1 MSRLEKIIVACIV
14 IVLFLFG
21 RSLMLNSQYQGFIS
35 DPVQVNLTNYQE
47 VFIPGKE
54 GEVKATLVAEY
65 TIEAVVKGTQK
76 YSDYPSQIASRDFIL
91 AWGEL
96 NKKEV
101 GKYIKYSQSGRWYY
115 YRYFEGLPVSV
126 DYIGGHSANVH
137 IIHKDEEVLNEI
149 KKIDK
154 GDHVILHGY
163 LVNVNF
169 KDGPWNSSLSRNDT
183 GNGACE
189 IMYVT
194 SVER

>member
-1 MSRLEKIIVACIV
+1 MSRLEKLIVAGIV
-14 IVLFLFG
+14 IFIFLFA
-21 RSLMLNSQYQGFIS
+21 RSLMLDTQYQGFIS
-35 DPVQVNLTNYQE
+35 DPIQLNLPNPE
-47 VFIPGKE
+47 AVSIPGKD
-54 GEVKATLVAEY
+54 GEIKATLMAEY
-65 TIEAVVKGTQK
+65 TIEAVVKGKEK
-76 YSDYPSQIASRDFIL
+76 YSDYPSQISSYDFIL

-115 YRYFEGLPVSV
+115 YRYFQGLPVSV
-126 DYIGGHSANVH
+126 DYIGNHSANVH
-137 IIHKDEEVLNEI
+137 IIHKDKEVLNEI
-149 KKIDK
+149 KGIDK

-163 LVNVNF
+163 LVNVSF

-194 SVER
+194 SVEL

>member
-1 MSRLEKIIVACIV
+1 MSRLEKLIIACIV
-14 IVLFLFG
+14 LVLFLFG
-21 RSLMLNSQYQGFIS
+21 RSLMLDAQYQGFIV
-35 DPVQVNLTNYQE
+35 DPVQINLPKDE
-47 VFIPGKE
+47 VVLIPGKE

-65 TIEAVVKGTQK
+65 TVEAVVKGKKK
-76 YSDYPSQIASRDFIL
+76 YSDYPSQISSYDFIL

-96 NKKEV
+96 NQKEAS
-101 GKYIKYSQSGRWYY
+101 KCIKYSQSGRWYY
-115 YRYFEGLPVSV
+115 YRYFKGLPVSV
-126 DYIGGHSANVH
+126 EYIGSHSANVH
-137 IIHKDEEVLNEI
+137 IIHKDEEVFNKI

-169 KDGPWNSSLSRNDT
+169 KDGWWNSSLSRNDT

-194 SVER
+194 SVGP